1 MKHVSEWHYQNLG
14 VAGHMVVWW
23 YITFG
28 PHNTIWTNQK
38 NSTTLHKPWSK
49 LVWPILQKLYIIQK
63 PSEIY
68 EAFRSQYWRQSNYA
82 KRWRQR
88 RNMSCYIAQQSQIQL
103 FIDCKVVA
111 AISTP
116 GSTDV
121 AMVGGWARRYSTSF
135 FNLPHSVQTS
145 KYFVSKD
152 CTNSACNSTSSLSLS
167 QSQLQSHWSA
177 SVSWARRCV

>member
-63 PSEIY
+63 QSEIY

-82 KRWRQR
+82 KRRRQR
-88 RNMSCYIAQQSQIQL
+88 RNRSCYIAQQSQIQL
-103 FIDCKVVA
+103 FIDSKILA

-116 GSTDV
+116 WSPDV
-121 AMVGGWARRYSTSF
+121 AIVGCWERRHSTSF
-135 FNLPHSVQTS
+135 FNL
-145 KYFVSKD
+145 
-152 CTNSACNSTSSLSLS
+152 
-167 QSQLQSHWSA
+167 SQLVLRLEILRMFSMQLHFLLKTFTVTVAITLTSL
-177 SVSWARRCV
+177 VSDHTHRWLGA

>member
-1 MKHVSEWHYQNLG
+1 

-68 EAFRSQYWRQSNYA
+68 EAFRSP
-82 KRWRQR
+82 
-88 RNMSCYIAQQSQIQL
+88 QSQWL
-103 FIDCKVVA
+103 WVTYNCGPH
-111 AISTP
+111 ISHP
-116 GSTDV
+116 KS
-121 AMVGGWARRYSTSF
+121 W
-135 FNLPHSVQTS
+135 
-145 KYFVSKD
+145 
-152 CTNSACNSTSSLSLS
+152 
-167 QSQLQSHWSA
+167 QSQLGKVTDRQSKQWTDNSVALKRHLTEKASTTFSSRISKNSWSVLTKCTRSA
-177 SVSWARRCV
+177 MYSSYKWSMPTTEEEIQDSTRSPYHSFA